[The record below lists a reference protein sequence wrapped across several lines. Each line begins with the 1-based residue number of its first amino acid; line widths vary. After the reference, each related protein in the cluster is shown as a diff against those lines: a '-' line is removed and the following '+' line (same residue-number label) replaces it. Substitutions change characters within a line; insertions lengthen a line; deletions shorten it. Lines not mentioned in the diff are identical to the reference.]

1 MVWAFYRD
9 VRSVDGEAVRDR
21 SARLEALFPEGQT
34 PAANARALQ
43 ILDESSRYNLGQ
55 RRTVNSPTLALTLLH
70 PRNRKRSSFEASGGG
85 RKEGVP
91 ACKLLY
97 EERKRPTL
105 ISNPDGED
113 VPARGAFWIEPGSGA
128 VVASSL
134 ELKTPGHDPVLIE
147 TSFRHEAALACWL
160 PAEMKETYGGRA
172 PRPRERAPRGR
183 GPLFRVAPRPRRDR
197 RHHPE
202 VATAAAMLDCRAHD
216 LEGRDPRSARAS
228 RLRHLRFAAARG
240 LGAQRPGDHL
250 GDPADRHGPR
260 RRAAARGRGARRG
273 HRGLQLRLR
282 GAQPRRL
289 APALRHARGA
299 AHLARA
305 RRRAC
310 ASSGRSAPRRWRAAC
325 RSSPGPSTRCAR
337 RTRG

>member
-9 VRSVDGEAVRDR
+9 VRSVDGHAVRDR

-34 PAANARALQ
+34 PAANARALR

-70 PRNRKRSSFEASGGG
+70 PRNRKRSSFETSGGG

-160 PAEMKETYGGRA
+160 PTEMKETYGGRA
-172 PRPRERAPRGR
+172 PRPGSERLEA
-183 GPLFRVAPRPRRDR
+183 VARYSAWR
-197 RHHPE
+197 
-202 VATAAAMLDCRAHD
+202 RAHV
-216 LEGRDPRSARAS
+216 EVEVIIPK
-228 RLRHLRFAAARG
+228 
-240 LGAQRPGDHL
+240 
-250 GDPADRHGPR
+250 
-260 RRAAARGRGARRG
+260 
-273 HRGLQLRLR
+273 
-282 GAQPRRL
+282 
-289 APALRHARGA
+289 
-299 AHLARA
+299 
-305 RRRAC
+305 
-310 ASSGRSAPRRWRAAC
+310 
-325 RSSPGPSTRCAR
+325 
-337 RTRG
+337 

>member
-1 MVWAFYRD
+1 MRLGFLFVVLLASLPTTARAAAPPCPSKDELLDRAGRYVAGIEQELAVLVGDEAYSQYSYWGASPMHRTKRVLASDVAWVPTGDAMVWAFYRD
-9 VRSVDGEAVRDR
+9 VRSVDGQAVRDR

-134 ELKTPGHDPVLIE
+134 ELKTP
-147 TSFRHEAALACWL
+147 
-160 PAEMKETYGGRA
+160 
-172 PRPRERAPRGR
+172 
-183 GPLFRVAPRPRRDR
+183 
-197 RHHPE
+197 
-202 VATAAAMLDCRAHD
+202 ATT
-216 LEGRDPRSARAS
+216 RS
-228 RLRHLRFAAARG
+228 
-240 LGAQRPGDHL
+240 
-250 GDPADRHGPR
+250 
-260 RRAAARGRGARRG
+260 
-273 HRGLQLRLR
+273 
-282 GAQPRRL
+282 
-289 APALRHARGA
+289 
-299 AHLARA
+299 
-305 RRRAC
+305 
-310 ASSGRSAPRRWRAAC
+310 
-325 RSSPGPSTRCAR
+325 
-337 RTRG
+337 

>member
-1 MVWAFYRD
+1 MRLGSLFVAMLASLPTAARAATPPCPSKDELLDRAGRYVAGIEQELAVLVGDEAYSQYSYWGASAMHRAKRVLASDVAWVPTGDAMVWAFYRD
-9 VRSVDGEAVRDR
+9 VRSVDGLAVRDR

-34 PAANARALQ
+34 PAANARALR

-70 PRNRKRSSFEASGGG
+70 PRNRKRSSFETSGGG

-172 PRPRERAPRGR
+172 PRPGSERLEA
-183 GPLFRVAPRPRRDR
+183 VARYSAWR
-197 RHHPE
+197 
-202 VATAAAMLDCRAHD
+202 RAHV
-216 LEGRDPRSARAS
+216 EVEVIIPK
-228 RLRHLRFAAARG
+228 
-240 LGAQRPGDHL
+240 
-250 GDPADRHGPR
+250 
-260 RRAAARGRGARRG
+260 
-273 HRGLQLRLR
+273 
-282 GAQPRRL
+282 
-289 APALRHARGA
+289 
-299 AHLARA
+299 
-305 RRRAC
+305 
-310 ASSGRSAPRRWRAAC
+310 
-325 RSSPGPSTRCAR
+325 
-337 RTRG
+337 